1 MNYIYCI
8 ILIIWNGMVLSVQL
22 NTCPGRGVGMGSGLI
37 QFSQVFFSS
46 LKGPFITLVISS
58 RLYTHTADSSPLSL
72 HITYQHNRTNTQNNN
87 HGETKSRRRNKIQK
101 KWIQHRRSNQVR
113 DETEQNTTVRWICHR
128 SVCCWGLQAGA
139 AQWTHQSER

>member
-1 MNYIYCI
+1 
-8 ILIIWNGMVLSVQL
+8 MVLSVQL
-22 NTCPGRGVGMGSGLI
+22 NTCPGRGVGMDSGLI

-87 HGETKSRRRNKIQK
+87 HGETKQK
-101 KWIQHRRSNQVR
+101 KK
-113 DETEQNTTVRWICHR
+113 
-128 SVCCWGLQAGA
+128 
-139 AQWTHQSER
+139 